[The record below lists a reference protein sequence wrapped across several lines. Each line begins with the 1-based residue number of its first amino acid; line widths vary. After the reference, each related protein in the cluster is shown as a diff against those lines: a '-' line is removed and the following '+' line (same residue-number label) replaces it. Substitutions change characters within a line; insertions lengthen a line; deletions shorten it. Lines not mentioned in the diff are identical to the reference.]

1 VFLYFLFIVFFTYS
15 FFPVHVD
22 DDVVAQW
29 LVSGTVGDGEKYM
42 GSLLCELHFWGK
54 KANRLAFLALTFTGS
69 KQQK

>member
-1 VFLYFLFIVFFTYS
+1 MCEHFLTALSVSLFSLHCFFYLLF

-42 GSLLCELHFWGK
+42 GSLLCELHF
-54 KANRLAFLALTFTGS
+54 
-69 KQQK
+69 